1 MKRNKKSNKGFTLIE
16 LVLSITLAAL
26 VVIGAYSLLSS
37 NNKLYR
43 GISSEF
49 DIQSQVRYAT
59 TMINEKTRYSTVAF
73 AVLDEHFQGGEGELT
88 EKWSYFGVSKDKQE
102 IIHYKWDEDK
112 NKHIKEIL
120 VPREDDF
127 YYDLYFYQR
136 EETEN
141 ERIIN
146 YELLVTKKN
155 KNGEN
160 KQEIIDIKTEIE
172 ALSAIQIVDR
182 GLYSSE
188 KAVALAYRTD
198 PTPKAES
205 QHAVIAMVLDTS
217 GSMNWN
223 MGGEDKCIWNT
234 IHGDLRVNG
243 IRQYEGEPAKG
254 SWGQWLEPNCW
265 YYSDE
270 GRFYGP
276 YSDRPVYWWGGY
288 YYYPNAG
295 YVKRDESKT
304 RINILKNQAKTLVEE
319 FKDNQ
324 IKGDIRLIE
333 FNTRASYKTDWVD
346 IQNDNQKA
354 IEEINKLIADGGT
367 NTGDGLRRA
376 YYGIDDKSKEL
387 NKLDKEV
394 KNYMIVL
401 VDGVTT
407 QYSILSRW
415 NNSFYLDN
423 KTAPYVIGEGSS
435 LDPKGETYV
444 KEIGNMIQG
453 KSPYTNHN
461 ITTFVIGFSDKWEN
475 GKYVELESVNT
486 IAEACG
492 IDSEHFFDIT
502 NKDKPVKDEPK
513 YVFWAKDEDSL
524 KNVFNSIS
532 KTIEVDFW
540 QVSGPD
546 N

>member
-1 MKRNKKSNKGFTLIE
+1 MKTNKGFTLIE
-16 LVLSITLAAL
+16 LILAIALAAL
-26 VVIGAYSLLSS
+26 VVLGAYNLLIS
-37 NNKLYR
+37 NNKLYI

-59 TMINEKTRYSTVAF
+59 TVINESTRYSTVAF

-102 IIHYKWDEDK
+102 ILHYEWDEDK
-112 NKHIKEIL
+112 NIHIKEIL
-120 VPREDDF
+120 VPKEDGY

-155 KNGEN
+155 NNDEN

-182 GLYSSE
+182 GLYSDE
-188 KAVALAYRTD
+188 KAIALAYRTD
-198 PTPKAES
+198 PIPKAES

-223 MGGEDKCIWNT
+223 MKGEDEVIWSK
-234 IHGDLRVNG
+234 IYGDLRVNG
-243 IRQYEGEPAKG
+243 ISQKVGEPAKG
-254 SWGQWLEPNCW
+254 SWHQWLEPNYW
-265 YYSDE
+265 YYNVNSYLYRAYYE
-270 GRFYGP
+270 P
-276 YSDRPVYWWGGY
+276 YRYSR
-288 YYYPNAG
+288 G
-295 YVKRDESKT
+295 YVKKDESKI
-304 RINILKNQAKTLVEE
+304 RINILKNQAQFLVEE
-319 FKDNQ
+319 FKNNQ
-324 IKGDIRLIE
+324 IQGDIKLIE
-333 FNTRASYKTDWVD
+333 FNTRASCKTKWID
-346 IQNDNQKA
+346 IQNNNQEVIKKINELKA
-354 IEEINKLIADGGT
+354 NGGT

-376 YYGIDDKSKEL
+376 YYEIDDKNKEL
-387 NKLDKEV
+387 SKVDKEV

-407 QYSILSRW
+407 FYSSK
-415 NNSFYLDN
+415 NNGDFYKEKDE
-423 KTAPYVIGEGSS
+423 APYIGGKGSS
-435 LDPKGETYV
+435 LDDEGEEYV
-444 KEIGNMIQG
+444 KVIGNMIQG
-453 KSPYTNHN
+453 KGSYTNHN
-461 ITTFVIGFSDKWEN
+461 ITTFIIGFSDKWEN
-475 GKYVELESVNT
+475 GKYEELESVNT
-486 IAEACG
+486 ISEACG
-492 IDSEHFFDIT
+492 IEEEDHFDIT
-502 NKDKPVKDEPK
+502 NKDKPVKDDPK

-532 KTIEVDFW
+532 KTIEADFW

>member
-1 MKRNKKSNKGFTLIE
+1 MKTNKGFTLIE
-16 LVLSITLAAL
+16 LILAIALAAL
-26 VVIGAYSLLSS
+26 VVLGAYNLLIS
-37 NNKLYR
+37 NNKLYI

-59 TMINEKTRYSTVAF
+59 TVINESTRYSTVAF

-102 IIHYKWDEDK
+102 ILHYEWDEDK
-112 NKHIKEIL
+112 NIHIKEIL
-120 VPREDDF
+120 VPKEDGY

-155 KNGEN
+155 NDDKN

-182 GLYSSE
+182 GLYSDE
-188 KAVALAYRTD
+188 KSVALAYRTD

-223 MGGEDKCIWNT
+223 MKGEDEVIWSK
-234 IHGDLRVNG
+234 IYGDLRVNG
-243 IRQYEGEPAKG
+243 ISQKVGEPAKW
-254 SWGQWLEPNCW
+254 SWGQWLEPNYW
-265 YYSDE
+265 YYNVNSYLYRAYYE
-270 GRFYGP
+270 P
-276 YSDRPVYWWGGY
+276 YIYSR
-288 YYYPNAG
+288 G
-295 YVKRDESKT
+295 YVKKDESKT
-304 RINILKNQAKTLVEE
+304 RINILKNQAKFLVEE
-319 FKDNQ
+319 FKNNQ
-324 IKGDIRLIE
+324 IQGDLRLIE
-333 FNTRASYKTDWVD
+333 FNTRASYKTEWVD
-346 IQNDNQKA
+346 IQNDKQRV
-354 IEEINKLIADGGT
+354 IEEINKLDANGGT

-376 YYGIDDKSKEL
+376 YYGIDDKNKKL
-387 NKLDKEV
+387 NKVDKEV
-394 KNYMIVL
+394 KNYMIIL

-407 QYSILSRW
+407 QYSTLSKW
-415 NNSFYLDN
+415 NDSFYLDN
-423 KTAPYVIGEGSS
+423 KRAPYVTGKGSS
-435 LDPKGETYV
+435 LDLKGEEYV
-444 KEIGNMIQG
+444 KTIGKMIQG
-453 KSPYTNHN
+453 KNPYTDHN
-461 ITTFVIGFSDKWEN
+461 IITFIIGFSDKWEN

-492 IDSEHFFDIT
+492 IEKEHHFDVK
-502 NKDKPVKDEPK
+502 NKDNPVKDDPK

-532 KTIEVDFW
+532 KTIEADFW